1 VRIQDTTITTDCFSY
16 VDFSI
21 IVNDVPQIEL
31 TPDTLEVCDDDFDGF
46 GLFDLSLANEQ
57 ILNGLDPLEFEVTY
71 YETPENAEAAT
82 NPIATPFSYTNLNP
96 TNHEVYV
103 RVENIITGCYNA
115 VPLPLLVNPLPTIVL
130 PTPLAICDDLLADS
144 FTAFDLTVKN
154 TEITLGD
161 GSLEVVYYTSLLD
174 AESANNAILDP
185 TSYTNQAIDGAAPN
199 PQTLHVRVTDLDTG
213 CYDLTTLTIRVLPNP
228 TPSPDPVDLELCDE
242 TSSGDGL
249 EVFDLTIDEVFIL
262 NGELG
267 VSASYYQTLEDAEAG
282 ENAIATPQA
291 YTNIETPAQL
301 IYVRVTNDLTG
312 CYTLVDFN
320 IIVHPLPQANVVSD
334 LIACELD
341 TDDVFDFDL
350 ESQTDLI
357 LGGQDPSLFEVTY
370 HTSLLDAETGLN
382 FLGSPYTNISDPE
395 VIFVSVVNTDTGC
408 RNTQLQFN
416 LEVHEAAQAFAPLE
430 FYVLCDDN
438 VETDGDPSNDSVE
451 FDLSVQD
458 AFVLDGQDPL
468 NYTVSYYA
476 SQSDADQGIN
486 ALPMLYQN
494 TVNPQVIIARVDND
508 IEVLDDTGAL
518 VDSSICYAT
527 ALLTLNVD
535 PLPIVLIDMDYI
547 LCVDTNGTEV
557 LSPLEIETG
566 LSSEDYTFIWSDA
579 TGVVVGTGSSY
590 APSQGGTY
598 SLEVFDATLQTQC
611 AAPVEV
617 FTVIES
623 TPPILTAQVTTAA
636 FASTHVIE
644 ALATGQGVYE
654 YSLDQGPWGDSGVFV
669 DVTPGEH
676 VVTARDLNGCGETQ
690 VVVYVIDYPLYFTP
704 NGDGYNDTW
713 NIVGVANQNNA
724 KILIFDRFGKLL
736 KQISPSGEGWDGT
749 YNGAQLPSSDYWF
762 TLDYT
767 DPTTGNPQVLRA
779 HFALKR

>member
-1 VRIQDTTITTDCFSY
+1 M
-16 VDFSI
+16 
-21 IVNDVPQIEL
+21 
-31 TPDTLEVCDDDFDGF
+31 
-46 GLFDLSLANEQ
+46 
-57 ILNGLDPLEFEVTY
+57 
-71 YETPENAEAAT
+71 
-82 NPIATPFSYTNLNP
+82 
-96 TNHEVYV
+96 
-103 RVENIITGCYNA
+103 
-115 VPLPLLVNPLPTIVL
+115 
-130 PTPLAICDDLLADS
+130 
-144 FTAFDLTVKN
+144 
-154 TEITLGD
+154 
-161 GSLEVVYYTSLLD
+161 
-174 AESANNAILDP
+174 
-185 TSYTNQAIDGAAPN
+185 
-199 PQTLHVRVTDLDTG
+199 
-213 CYDLTTLTIRVLPNP
+213 
-228 TPSPDPVDLELCDE
+228 
-242 TSSGDGL
+242 
-249 EVFDLTIDEVFIL
+249 
-262 NGELG
+262 
-267 VSASYYQTLEDAEAG
+267 
-282 ENAIATPQA
+282 
-291 YTNIETPAQL
+291 
-301 IYVRVTNDLTG
+301 
-312 CYTLVDFN
+312 
-320 IIVHPLPQANVVSD
+320 ANVVSD

-350 ESQTDLI
+350 EEQTALI
-357 LGGQDPSLFEVTY
+357 LGGQDPSIFEVTY
-370 HTSLLDAETGLN
+370 HTSLVDAETGLN

-395 VIFVSVVNTDTGC
+395 VIFVSVVNTETGC
-408 RNTQLQFN
+408 RNTQLEFT

-458 AFVLDGQDPL
+458 VFVLDGQDPL

-476 SQSDADQGIN
+476 TQADADQGIN
-486 ALPMLYQN
+486 ALPTLYQN

-508 IEVLDDTGAL
+508 IEVLDATGAL

-557 LSPLEIETG
+557 LAPLEIETG
-566 LSSEDYTFIWSDA
+566 LSSDDYTFIWSDA
-579 TGVVVGTGSSY
+579 TGAVVGTGSSY

-724 KILIFDRFGKLL
+724 KIYIFDRFGKLL

-749 YNGAQLPSSDYWF
+749 YNGASLPSSDYWF

-767 DPTTGNPQVLRA
+767 DPITGNPQVLRA
-779 HFALKR
+779 HFSLKR